1 MIRFLP
7 FLLVFFWAARV
18 AAQDA
23 PAAPNLPPGTD
34 RITSVQEGGRAPY
47 AGMLLDTDT
56 AIRWT
61 NKLLWWPTAFRLHL
75 AQDVEELAARD
86 RSAGTELRIVQES
99 LGREITGLRTDLREA
114 VTRYEREL
122 ASYRDPPFWETWGFA
137 FGMGALALG
146 VIVGVAGGLVLS
158 L

>member
-1 MIRFLP
+1 MRYSAL
-7 FLLVFFWAARV
+7 FLLVLLWPSVA
-18 AAQDA
+18 AAQDV
-23 PAAPNLPPGTD
+23 PSPPDLPPGAD
-34 RITSVQEGGRAPY
+34 RITRADEGSRAPY

-61 NKLLWWPTAFRLHL
+61 NKLRWWPDAFRFHL
-75 AQDVEELAARD
+75 AQDAEMLASRD
-86 RSAGTELRIVQES
+86 RSHATELRIVQES
-99 LGREITGLRTDLREA
+99 LGREVTGLRTDLREA
-114 VTRYEREL
+114 VVRYEGEL
-122 ASYRDPPFWETWGFA
+122 ARYRDPPFWQTWSFA

>member
-1 MIRFLP
+1 MSRFLP
-7 FLLVFFWAARV
+7 FLIVLLAAPA
-18 AAQDA
+18 AAQDVPHA
-23 PAAPNLPPGTD
+23 PDLPPGAD
-34 RITSVQEGGRAPY
+34 RITAVAEGGRAPY

-75 AQDVEELAARD
+75 EQDAEALAARD
-86 RSAGTELRIVQES
+86 RSTDAQVQIVEAS
-99 LGREITGLRTDLREA
+99 MGREVTGLRSDLREA

-122 ASYRDPPFWETWGFA
+122 ASYRNPPFYETWSFA

-146 VIVGVAGGLVLS
+146 VIIGVVGGLVLS